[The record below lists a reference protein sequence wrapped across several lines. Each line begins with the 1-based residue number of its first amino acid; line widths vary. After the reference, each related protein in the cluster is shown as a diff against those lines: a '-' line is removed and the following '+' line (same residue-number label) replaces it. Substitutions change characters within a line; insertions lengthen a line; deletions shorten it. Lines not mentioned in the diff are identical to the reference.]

1 MLFPSAVQD
10 CNPFSTAISQTSLEH
25 DFDPF
30 YCVKIGSLEVGMGK
44 SDFGSDIEILWNL
57 LKQKGIDDNELMI
70 LFFRVCYDSFFKLS
84 PFVKKIFFKGTFF

>member
-44 SDFGSDIEILWNL
+44 SDFGLFFWYEKELDIEILWNL
-57 LKQKGIDDNELMI
+57 LKQKSIDDNELMI
-70 LFFRVCYDSFFKLS
+70 LFLGCVWDFFLS
-84 PFVKKIFFKGTFF
+84 